1 VQAGRTRRSA
11 RLISSSVSFEDLP
24 MPSNTD
30 IEIRSASAAD
40 AARIVAIYNDYVTGT
55 TISFEE
61 QPVLEADMAG
71 RIRDVVE
78 AGLPWLVAFHEG
90 ELVGYAYATKWRAR
104 TAYRHS
110 VESTV
115 YLDRHAFGRGWGT
128 LLYRSLLERLRLDG
142 LHTVIAGITQPN
154 ERSVVLHERLGFR
167 KVAHFSEVG
176 FKFGEWVDVGYWQF
190 NLKENA

>member
-1 VQAGRTRRSA
+1 
-11 RLISSSVSFEDLP
+11 

-30 IEIRSASAAD
+30 IEIRPASAAD
-40 AARIVAIYNDYVTGT
+40 AARIVAIYNDYVAGT

-78 AGLPWLVAFHEG
+78 AGLPWLVALHDG
-90 ELVGYAYATKWRAR
+90 ELVGYAYATRWRAR
-104 TAYRHS
+104 AAYRHS
-110 VESTV
+110 VESSV
-115 YLDRHAFGRGWGT
+115 YLDRHAFGCGWGT
-128 LLYRSLLERLRLDG
+128 LLYRSLLERLRSDG
-142 LHTVIAGITQPN
+142 LRTVIAGIAQPN
-154 ERSVVLHERLGFR
+154 ERSVALHERFGFR

-176 FKFGEWVDVGYWQF
+176 CKFGEWVDVGYWQL